1 MKTHAR
7 PLATSVARLLLAAV
21 MIGGPVLA
29 ATPAG
34 AATTPH
40 GPAAVPVAGTGKAT
54 AHSTT
59 VSAALRTASISPQAT
74 DVGALG
80 RDGTPAGS
88 ALPTATRVTARPAP
102 HDPATRPG
110 GPNTGTSSA
119 ATPASTT
126 SPSTAL
132 SPQSDPQG
140 VAEGGSGCV
149 NCSTPDATGAV
160 SATEIAETA
169 NLQLQVFTKSS
180 GATLCNVSLPSLL
193 GATTAIRGPHIQYD
207 NAANRFSIVIDSVPG
222 SSADAPI
229 QYLATSQTSDACG
242 AWWIYSIIFSGTGY
256 PLGALLDFPYLGQDS
271 TSLLSSTNNFSFT
284 GTYVGSTAYAMPKA
298 IAYTGAAFTFNT
310 FSVAFATAPVTVGG
324 IPTASTTNTYWV
336 AAAPGTGYDL
346 YVMPTNPAGSISL
359 QATINDPFRAPTR
372 RVHQPGTTQT
382 LDPSDG
388 RIGSAAVQTGHI
400 VWFAHSVDDNGF
412 PTVRYGGI
420 DVTTNQDQTALAFH
434 STGSD
439 DFNPSI
445 GVFPV
450 SSSTDNIWVN
460 WAYTDSSAG
469 VATSAAVAGV
479 PAGGG
484 VPDLAGQ
491 DLTLVTGSITTTHS
505 GFGRYS
511 SVAIDPASTSSCPAG
526 FTALT
531 AQQFFTSGQWSTDL
545 ARTTFC

>member
-40 GPAAVPVAGTGKAT
+40 SPAAVPVAGTGKAT

-59 VSAALRTASISPQAT
+59 VNAAMRAASIPTQAT
-74 DVGALG
+74 DIGPLG
-80 RDGTPAGS
+80 RDGKPAGS
-88 ALPTATRVTARPAP
+88 ELPAATTGGATRPAP

-110 GPNTGTSSA
+110 GPNTGTSGNTA
-119 ATPASTT
+119 ATTASSTT
-126 SPSTAL
+126 L

-149 NCSTPDATGAV
+149 NCATPDVTGAV

-169 NLQLQVFTKSS
+169 NLQLQVFNKSGTS
-180 GATLCNVSLPSLL
+180 MCSVSLPSLL
-193 GATTAIRGPHIQYD
+193 GATTAIRGPRIQYD

-298 IAYTGAAFTFNT
+298 VAYTGAAFTFNT
-310 FSVAFATAPVTVGG
+310 FSVAFSTAPVTVGG
-324 IPTASTTNTYWV
+324 VPIANTTNTYWV
-336 AAAPGTGYDL
+336 AAIPGTGYDL

-359 QATINDPFRAPTR
+359 QATINDPFSAPTR
-372 RVHQPGTTQT
+372 RVIQPGTSQT

-388 RIGSAAVQTGHI
+388 RIGSAAVQTGNV
-400 VWFAHSVDDNGF
+400 VWFAHGVNDNGF

-420 DVTTNQDQTALAFH
+420 NVTNNQDSTALAFH
-434 STGSD
+434 SNGSD

-445 GVFPV
+445 GAFPV
-450 SSSTDNIWVN
+450 SGSTDNIWVN
-460 WAYTDSSAG
+460 WAYTEPSAG
-469 VATSAAVAGV
+469 VATSATVAGV
-479 PAGGG
+479 PAGSG

-511 SVAIDPASTSSCPAG
+511 SVAIDPSSTSSCPAG

-531 AQQFFTSGQWSTDL
+531 AQEFFTSGQWSTDL